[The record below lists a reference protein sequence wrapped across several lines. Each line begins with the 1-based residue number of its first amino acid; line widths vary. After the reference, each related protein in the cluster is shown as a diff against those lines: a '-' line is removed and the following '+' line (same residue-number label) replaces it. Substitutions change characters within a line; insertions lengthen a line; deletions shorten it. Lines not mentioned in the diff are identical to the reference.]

1 MSDWILSASAGF
13 VAGIANAIA
22 GGGSFITFPALVFLG
37 VPSVIANASSTVALF
52 PGSLASSWAY
62 RRELAAF
69 GAVRLSALLLVSV
82 IGGALG
88 ALLLLKT
95 PSTGF
100 DRIVPWLLLLATA
113 ALAGGR
119 QAGAALRRR
128 VRLGRTPILLMQFLL
143 AIYGGYF
150 GGAVGLMM
158 MAVWGLLTEVDLKA
172 LNPAKTLL
180 VAATNAVAV
189 LCFAV
194 AGIVRWPETLAMLAA
209 ALVGGYGGAL
219 AGRRLPAGLV
229 RGVVVVTTATM
240 TLLFFWRA
248 A

>member
-1 MSDWILSASAGF
+1 M
-13 VAGIANAIA
+13 
-22 GGGSFITFPALVFLG
+22 
-37 VPSVIANASSTVALF
+37 
-52 PGSLASSWAY
+52 
-62 RRELAAF
+62 
-69 GAVRLSALLLVSV
+69 
-82 IGGALG
+82 
-88 ALLLLKT
+88 
-95 PSTGF
+95 
-100 DRIVPWLLLLATA
+100 
-113 ALAGGR
+113 
-119 QAGAALRRR
+119 
-128 VRLGRTPILLMQFLL
+128 RLGRTPILLMQFLL

-172 LNPAKTLL
+172 LNAAKTLL

-209 ALVGGYGGAL
+209 ALVGGYAGAL

>member
-1 MSDWILSASAGF
+1 MSDWILSISAGF
-13 VAGIANAIA
+13 IAGIANAIA
-22 GGGSFITFPALVFLG
+22 GGGSFITFPALIFLG

-62 RRELAAF
+62 RRELAPF

-95 PSTGF
+95 PVTGF

-113 ALAGGR
+113 AFAGGP

-128 VRLGRTPILLMQFLL
+128 IELGKTPILLLQFGL

-189 LCFAV
+189 LCFIL

-209 ALVGGYGGAL
+209 ALLGGYAGAL

-229 RGVVVVTTATM
+229 RGAVILITATM
-240 TLLFFWRA
+240 TLLFFWRSA
-248 A
+248 

>member
-128 VRLGRTPILLMQFLL
+128 MRLGKTPVLLMQFLL

-189 LCFAV
+189 LSFAV

-209 ALVGGYGGAL
+209 ALVGGYAGAL